1 MGIMLSILGIIVN
14 TVLLV
19 KLIVDYRWICRQQ
32 IEAQKRYDDFV
43 QALNSYIADKEK
55 EIENL
60 KRKIRT
66 NERTT

>member
-1 MGIMLSILGIIVN
+1 MLSILGIIVN